1 MNITGNKRNADI
13 NDSDI
18 NDNKSN
24 HKKHKSNKRI
34 QFNET
39 KRVRKAPKYI
49 KEFGMEFAGPG
60 AEYTLPTFENEVSP
74 SAYQLENSEEGSL
87 KTLSPEAPLKPLSED
102 YRAIYM
108 ILHNNNNYQVV
119 DKYGQNYAMLY
130 NPDDSIRDAYIDVIG
145 ALDGTNDNIYVNISN
160 RLIRITHD
168 MVKNTSEQE
177 KQRTGTDKQINIGR
191 ANANGEFK
199 NFNLKNKFKTYQ
211 KIVQQSGSQ
220 GTDYLYVVIELNQ
233 KRGGSKRSNKRS
245 NKRQRNR

>member
-13 NDSDI
+13 NDGDIIGSD
-18 NDNKSN
+18 N
-24 HKKHKSNKRI
+24 KKHKSNKRI

-60 AEYTLPTFENEVSP
+60 AEYTMPAFENEVSP
-74 SAYQLENSEEGSL
+74 DAYQLDNSEEGSM
-87 KTLSPEAPLKPLSED
+87 KALSPEAPLKPLSDD

-108 ILHNNNNYQVV
+108 ISYNNNNYQVV

-130 NPDDSIRDAYIDVIG
+130 NPDDSIRDAYTDAIG
-145 ALDGTNDNIYVNISN
+145 ALDGTNDNIFINISN

-168 MVKNTSEQE
+168 MVKNTSDQE
-177 KQRTGTDKQINIGR
+177 KHRIGKDKRIDIGR
-191 ANANGEFK
+191 ANAKGEFK
-199 NFNLKNKFKTYQ
+199 TFNLNNKFKTYQ

-245 NKRQRNR
+245 NKSRK